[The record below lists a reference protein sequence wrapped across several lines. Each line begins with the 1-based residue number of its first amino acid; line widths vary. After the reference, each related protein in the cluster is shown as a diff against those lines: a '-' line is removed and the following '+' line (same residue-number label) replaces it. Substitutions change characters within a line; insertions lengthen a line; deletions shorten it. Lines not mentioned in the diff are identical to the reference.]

1 MIKESQYIDVARGF
15 VNLLR
20 AFSFLF
26 LGWIKEIKNKERDP
40 VIKKQLQAVLIKVYE
55 MKNRDAF
62 LSSIKQLDA
71 RGVFLARTLLATSAL
86 TILLDEDLLKDL
98 KDEKISESFLHL
110 IGMLV
115 LYEAELLLRARAGEI
130 DLNDD
135 EFRFAYLFPYPNPYI
150 LFYYTS
156 KKIEFEGIAKASL
169 HAVQKLA
176 EIATKGIY
184 HPDDPKWTKNKKFLS
199 ERKKEVEE
207 PKAKVQKTEAEG
219 LFDELLAVT
228 LHKKLSAFDEKELG
242 EKIFEW
248 DKNLLNLPNSYRR
261 DLYNEIESDLVR
273 RGAKRETL
281 RELNEEIKK
290 LWTLVNEDEDYQKD
304 LQQAEQEL
312 TYLITKHIGVV
323 HTGQEDFEGIPT
335 EIEISNDMVHTFM
348 HMHAL
353 TKLLNLFRKENMLTM
368 RCEA

>member
-1 MIKESQYIDVARGF
+1 M
-15 VNLLR
+15 
-20 AFSFLF
+20 
-26 LGWIKEIKNKERDP
+26 
-40 VIKKQLQAVLIKVYE
+40 
-55 MKNRDAF
+55 MT
-62 LSSIKQLDA
+62 SS
-71 RGVFLARTLLATSAL
+71 
-86 TILLDEDLLKDL
+86 DLLTYSL
-98 KDEKISESFLHL
+98 IQIHTSSF
-110 IGMLV
+110 ITQV
-115 LYEAELLLRARAGEI
+115 
-130 DLNDD
+130 
-135 EFRFAYLFPYPNPYI
+135 
-150 LFYYTS
+150 

-290 LWTLVNEDEDYQKD
+290 LWTLINEDEDYQKD